1 MADFKWEYL
10 FNIEIALDSLP
21 YILMGARDTVWIA
34 LISMFFAL
42 VFGLFVALA
51 RMNKF
56 KLLSFAARLFISF
69 MRGTP
74 LLVILFILYFG
85 LPMVGIE
92 MKPLTAAIIGI
103 SVHFSAYTA
112 EIIRSAISS
121 VAIGQW
127 EAAETLRLS
136 YWQTMR
142 RIILPQATRIALPPL
157 SSVFMDII
165 KGTSLA
171 MVITVSEL
179 FYRAKVIVG
188 QTYESLTLYI
198 LVALIYWGL
207 CTVVTV
213 LQDYLEKK
221 ANRYVTT

>member
-10 FNIEIALDSLP
+10 FNIEIALESLP
-21 YILMGARDTVWIA
+21 FILAGARDTLFIA

-42 VFGLFVALA
+42 LLGLFIALA
-51 RMNKF
+51 RMSKF
-56 KLLSFAARLFISF
+56 KLNSIPARLFISF

-74 LLVILFILYFG
+74 LLVLLFILYFG
-85 LPMVGIE
+85 FPMIGID
-92 MKPLTAAIIGI
+92 MAPLTAAIIGI
-103 SVHFSAYTA
+103 SVHFSAYAA

-121 VAIGQW
+121 VAKGQW
-127 EAAETLRLS
+127 ESAETLRMS

-171 MVITVSEL
+171 MVITVSEM
-179 FYRAKVIVG
+179 FYRAKVVVG

-207 CTVVTV
+207 CSIVTL

>member
-1 MADFKWEYL
+1 MSNIKWEYL
-10 FNIEIALDSLP
+10 FNVEVALDSLP
-21 YILMGARDTVWIA
+21 FILEGAWYTIMIA
-34 LISMFFAL
+34 IVSMAFSL
-42 VFGLFVALA
+42 VLGLFIALA
-51 RMNKF
+51 RMS
-56 KLLSFAARLFISF
+56 KLRLMSIPARIFISF

-85 LPMVGIE
+85 LPMLGIE
-92 MKPLTAAIIGI
+92 LKPLTAAIIGI
-103 SVHFSAYTA
+103 SVHFSAYSA

-121 VAIGQW
+121 VPKGQW
-127 EAAETLRLS
+127 EAAETLRMT

-171 MVITVSEL
+171 MVITVSEM
-179 FYRAKVIVG
+179 FYRAKVVVG

-198 LVALIYWGL
+198 LVAFIYWGL
-207 CTVVTV
+207 CVIVTL

-221 ANRYVTT
+221 ANRYVAS

>member
-1 MADFKWEYL
+1 MENFKWEYL

-21 YILMGARDTVWIA
+21 FILEGAWYTVMIAVVSMGMSLA
-34 LISMFFAL
+34 L
-42 VFGLFVALA
+42 GLFIALA
-51 RMNKF
+51 RMSKYWIN
-56 KLLSFAARLFISF
+56 SIPARIFISF

-85 LPMVGIE
+85 LPMLGIE
-92 MKPLTAAIIGI
+92 LKPLTAAIIGI
-103 SVHFSAYTA
+103 SVHFSAYSA

-121 VAIGQW
+121 VSKGQW
-127 EAAETLRLS
+127 EAAETLRMT

-171 MVITVSEL
+171 MVITVSEM
-179 FYRAKVIVG
+179 FYRAKVVVG

-207 CTVVTV
+207 CTIVTL

-221 ANRYVTT
+221 ANRYVSS

>member
-1 MADFKWEYL
+1 MSDFKWEYL
-10 FNIEIALDSLP
+10 FNVEVALNSLPFILEGAWYTIYIALVS
-21 YILMGARDTVWIA
+21 MAIA
-34 LISMFFAL
+34 LVL
-42 VFGLFVALA
+42 GLFVALA

-56 KLLSFAARLFISF
+56 FFTRTIARIFISF

-92 MKPLTAAIIGI
+92 LKPLSAAILGI
-103 SVHFSAYTA
+103 SLHFSAYCA

-121 VAIGQW
+121 VSHGQW
-127 EAAETLRLS
+127 EAAETLRMS

-171 MVITVSEL
+171 MVITVSEM
-179 FYRAKVIVG
+179 FYRAKVVVG

-207 CTVVTV
+207 CTVVTI

-221 ANRYVTT
+221 ANRYVSA

>member
-21 YILMGARDTVWIA
+21 YILLGARDTVLIA

-121 VAIGQW
+121 VAKGQW

-207 CTVVTV
+207 CTVVTL

>member
-1 MADFKWEYL
+1 MAEFKWEYL

-21 YILMGARDTVWIA
+21 YILQGAGDTILIA
-34 LISMFFAL
+34 VISMFFAL

-56 KLLSFAARLFISF
+56 KLISFAARLFISF

-85 LPMVGIE
+85 LPMVGTE
-92 MKPLTAAIIGI
+92 MEPLTAAIIGI

-121 VAIGQW
+121 VSKGQW
-127 EAAETLRLS
+127 EASETLRLS

-171 MVITVSEL
+171 MVITVSEM

-207 CTVVTV
+207 CTVVTL

-221 ANRYVTT
+221 ANRYVAT

>member
-21 YILMGARDTVWIA
+21 YILAGARDTVLIA
-34 LISMFFAL
+34 LVSMFFAL
-42 VFGLFVALA
+42 IFGLFVALA

-85 LPMVGIE
+85 LPMVGVE
-92 MKPLTAAIIGI
+92 MEPLTAAIIGI

-121 VAIGQW
+121 VSRGQW

-207 CTVVTV
+207 CTVVTL

>member
-21 YILMGARDTVWIA
+21 FILEGAWYTIM
-34 LISMFFAL
+34 ISVVSMAVSL
-42 VFGLFVALA
+42 VLGLFIALA
-51 RMNKF
+51 RMSRF
-56 KLLSFAARLFISF
+56 WVFSILSRLFISF

-85 LPMVGIE
+85 LPMIGIE
-92 MKPLTAAIIGI
+92 LKPLTAAIVGI
-103 SVHFSAYTA
+103 SVHFSAYSA
-112 EIIRSAISS
+112 EVIRSAISS
-121 VAIGQW
+121 VPKGQW
-127 EAAETLRLS
+127 EAAETLRMT

-171 MVITVSEL
+171 MVITVSEM
-179 FYRAKVIVG
+179 FYRAKVVVG

-207 CTVVTV
+207 CTVVT
-213 LQDYLEKK
+213 LIQDYLEKK
-221 ANRYVTT
+221 ANRYVSA

>member
-1 MADFKWEYL
+1 MSDFKWEYL

-21 YILMGARDTVWIA
+21 FILEGAWITI
-34 LISMFFAL
+34 LIAIVSMIISL
-42 VFGLFVALA
+42 ILGLFIALA
-51 RMNKF
+51 RMSKF
-56 KLLSFAARLFISF
+56 KFSSIPARLFISF

-85 LPMVGIE
+85 LPMIGIE
-92 MKPLTAAIIGI
+92 LEPLTAAIVGM

-121 VAIGQW
+121 VSKGQW
-127 EAAETLRLS
+127 EAAETLRMS

-171 MVITVSEL
+171 MVITVSEM
-179 FYRAKVIVG
+179 FYRAKVVVG

-207 CTVVTV
+207 CTVVTL

-221 ANRYVTT
+221 ANRYV

>member
-121 VAIGQW
+121 VAKGQW

-136 YWQTMR
+136 YWQTLR

-207 CTVVTV
+207 CTVVTL